1 MIDFNKEIRKI
12 WEFVSEYNLACLF
25 YWHKDVMKQ
34 PVLLEKLPKIKMVL
48 DVLGLKYVLSDFYYE
63 NISEKCIWSDTNKI
77 IYISR
82 DLEKANLV
90 KEYDNCFDWEF
101 YVGQKLSKKYEFNEA
116 TIGNWKLL
124 WYPDCCVNAFIKTD
138 DYDTQLFYILSNKI
152 KNYDKCHNYMNMF
165 ENIISHHIPCSF
177 ECEKSIELCTRLAPI
192 YIRSCWPE
200 FHDKIYKSILG
211 EKTYILFKSTNW
223 IKIEN
228 WKYYFWAYLNSED
241 KVYNKIKL
249 LLEKFNFKIEI
260 LSDKKVKIV
269 WNNKN
274 ILMEDIQIFHFPEI
288 TKENKEYFTL

>member
-1 MIDFNKEIRKI
+1 
-12 WEFVSEYNLACLF
+12 
-25 YWHKDVMKQ
+25 
-34 PVLLEKLPKIKMVL
+34 
-48 DVLGLKYVLSDFYYE
+48 
-63 NISEKCIWSDTNKI
+63 
-77 IYISR
+77 
-82 DLEKANLV
+82 
-90 KEYDNCFDWEF
+90 
-101 YVGQKLSKKYEFNEA
+101 
-116 TIGNWKLL
+116 
-124 WYPDCCVNAFIKTD
+124 
-138 DYDTQLFYILSNKI
+138 
-152 KNYDKCHNYMNMF
+152 MNMF